1 MFKVTQSNGV
11 VPRRALNRCSMQC
24 PLVDLLAGNSNASKP
39 IRLSVRKNLN
49 KRLPKNSFQNRALL
63 MGLSVRETR
72 WGRLFMC
79 SWAVEQI
86 RREILSRWC
95 HPIGYPFPLFP
106 YWSFIVDPMA
116 PFTVRINLSHR
127 LRVTH
132 RWNEKKETER
142 EKEKEK
148 ETICVYEIDCS

>member
-1 MFKVTQSNGV
+1 
-11 VPRRALNRCSMQC
+11 
-24 PLVDLLAGNSNASKP
+24 
-39 IRLSVRKNLN
+39 
-49 KRLPKNSFQNRALL
+49 
-63 MGLSVRETR
+63 
-72 WGRLFMC
+72 
-79 SWAVEQI
+79 
-86 RREILSRWC
+86 
-95 HPIGYPFPLFP
+95 
-106 YWSFIVDPMA
+106 MA